1 MATLT
6 WTKFGSGSFNDPD
19 NWFPAD
25 IPTDSDFVGFEVGA
39 GLTYTVTFPGNLAG
53 DALAS
58 YTTSHLWVR
67 ADTVTFSGSAEV
79 NRDHATYT
87 VASST
92 MSEQDRGIIIGV
104 LSADTAVLNISPANS
119 SGLSLVSFRCAAA
132 TIGEAVDST
141 GTLNVNIGA
150 FSVTGS
156 DLTQTQLIVGNHG
169 TGMLTITNGA
179 ELNVLGFNSRVT
191 LGNNATAAGSLTVSG
206 AGSTWTNRN
215 ELWVGG
221 SGSGTLIIQNGG
233 RLRCTS
239 SAGFSNAIGVFP
251 GASGAATVDGPGST
265 WTYSNELVVGN
276 GGDGTLTITNG
287 GSLINNVSGSTSVG
301 SDGSGTATVTGPGS
315 TWNTNG
321 SLNIGSTGTGALAVL
336 DGGSLVSGS
345 SMIRGLN
352 AGSGH
357 VLVADADSIW
367 TVNGPLTIGLPEAGF
382 GTGPTRLTINPGGTV
397 SVAQNIDLDTNGVLE
412 LHGGTLSADEIGLGG
427 LLFNG
432 QFDWTSGTLHVKTF
446 RKSLLNQGG
455 KFAPGLSAGPTVI
468 DGNYTQQAGAEL
480 EIEIGGPVSGTQYDF
495 VGIEGAAFLDGGLR
509 LTLIDNFIPTATQT
523 FTVLAS
529 FGITGTFSNAPNGQ
543 RLATTDGLGSFVVNY
558 EPADEEDRHHITLAE
573 FASFTPA
580 NVDNAL

>member
-1 MATLT
+1 MTMATRT
-6 WTKFGSGSFNDPD
+6 WITFGSGSFNDPD
-19 NWFPAD
+19 NWFPAG
-25 IPTDSDFVGFEVGA
+25 IPTDSDFVSFEVGA
-39 GLTYTVTFPGNLAG
+39 GLTYTVTFPGNPVGNAV
-53 DALAS
+53 AS
-58 YTTSHLWVR
+58 YATSHLRLR
-67 ADTVTFSGSAEV
+67 ADTVTFSGSTEV

-104 LSADTAVLNISPANS
+104 LSADTAVLNISPANP
-119 SGLSLVSFRCAAA
+119 SGLSLVSFRCTAA

-141 GTLNVNIGA
+141 GTLNVSIGA

-156 DLTQTQLIVGNHG
+156 DSTQTQLIVGNHG
-169 TGMLTITNGA
+169 TGTLTITNGA

-191 LGNNATAAGSLTVSG
+191 LGNNATAAGSLTVSD
-206 AGSTWTNRN
+206 AGSTWTNGN

-233 RLRCTS
+233 RLRCAS
-239 SAGFSNAIGVFP
+239 NAGFSNVIGVFP

-265 WTYSNELVVGN
+265 WTYGNELVVGN

-321 SLNIGSTGTGALAVL
+321 PLNIGSTGTGALAVL
-336 DGGSLVSGS
+336 DGGSLASGS
-345 SMIRGLN
+345 SKIRGLN

-367 TVNGPLTIGLPEAGF
+367 TVNGSLTIGEPEAGF
-382 GTGPTRLTINPGGTV
+382 GTGPTQLTINPGGTV
-397 SVAQNIDLDTNGVLE
+397 SVTQNIDLYTNSLLE
-412 LHGGTLSADEIGLGG
+412 LHGGTLSADEIGGHQI
-427 LLFNG
+427 NG

-446 RKSLLNQGG
+446 HKSLLNQGG
-455 KFAPGLSAGPTVI
+455 KFAPRLSAGATVI

-495 VGIEGAAFLDGGLR
+495 VGIEGVALLDGVLR
-509 LTLIDNFIPTATQT
+509 LTLIDNFIPTPTQT
-523 FTVLAS
+523 FTVFAS
-529 FGITGTFSNAPNGQ
+529 FGITGTFSNAPDGQ

-558 EPADEEDRHHITLAE
+558 EPADEEDRHHITLTD
-573 FASFTPA
+573 FASSAPA
-580 NVDNAL
+580 NVDDAL